1 MNKVIIA
8 VAALGMLGMAAG
20 VQANDG
26 QKTYQTACFAC
37 HGTGAAGAPKLGDKA
52 NWKPRIATGSKTLYE
67 HALKGFK
74 GSKGVM
80 PAKGGRVDLSDDAVK
95 AAVDYMVSQAK

>member
-8 VAALGMLGMAAG
+8 VAALGMMGMAAS
-20 VQANDG
+20 VQADG

-52 NWKPRIATGSKTLYE
+52 NWKPRIAAGNKTLYE
-67 HALKGFK
+67 HAIKGFK

-80 PAKGGRVDLSDDAVK
+80 PAKGGRADLSDDAVK
-95 AAVDYMVSQAK
+95 AAVDYMVSQSK